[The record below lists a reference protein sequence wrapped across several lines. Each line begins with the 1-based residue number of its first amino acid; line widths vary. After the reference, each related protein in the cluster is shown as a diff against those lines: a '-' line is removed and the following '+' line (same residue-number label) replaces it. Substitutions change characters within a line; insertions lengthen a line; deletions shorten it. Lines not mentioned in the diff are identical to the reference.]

1 MRSGSNILIGFNIDI
16 KLSLSFSNCL
26 HNRVVLRKRNVSQ
39 KAMQQANV
47 TEAAVIVKSYRS
59 VIVAY
64 TTESRARGLGERES
78 GERGPWECEG

>member
-1 MRSGSNILIGFNIDI
+1 
-16 KLSLSFSNCL
+16 
-26 HNRVVLRKRNVSQ
+26 
-39 KAMQQANV
+39 MQQANV

-78 GERGPWECEG
+78 GERGPWESVKDRQTLLLASVYVRPSPPR